1 MYKKIFFK
9 VLRVL
14 GFDSKTS
21 VEAGNNE
28 LSKEERIR
36 LQALPRY
43 KPTQTYF
50 FEKDFYVIDAPTFL
64 SSFAEIFKEE
74 IYKFITTHST
84 PVIID
89 CGANIGLATIYFKQL
104 YPNAIVYA
112 YEPDPDLFEAMRL
125 NIASFNLKS
134 TQCFNNAVS
143 DKSGGLLFHKE
154 GGHSGML
161 VNNEGEDVIKVES
174 VRLRDI
180 LEKEAYISF
189 LKIDIEGHEAVVLN
203 DIRDQLYK
211 VEYLFVEYHSFIGKK
226 QQLIDILDIMT
237 NAGFRYYIKE
247 AYDKKLPFI
256 QKEIFLG
263 MDLLLNIFC
272 YKVQE

>member
-1 MYKKIFFK
+1 MYKRVLIKLK
-9 VLRVL
+9 RVLRLNLNV
-14 GFDSKTS
+14 
-21 VEAGNNE
+21 VEVGNNE
-28 LSKEERIR
+28 LSKEERMR
-36 LQALPRY
+36 LEALPRY
-43 KPTQTYF
+43 EPTETF
-50 FEKDFYVIDAPTFL
+50 FFGKKIHVVDPPTFL
-64 SSFAEIFKEE
+64 SSYAEIFKEE
-74 IYKFITTHST
+74 IYKFVSAHST
-84 PVIID
+84 PIIID

-125 NIASFNLKS
+125 NIASFNLES

-143 DKSGGLLFHKE
+143 NKNDGLLFHKE

-180 LEKEAYISF
+180 LEKETYISF
-189 LKIDIEGHEAVVLN
+189 LKIDIEGHEGVVLN

-211 VEYLFVEYHSFIGKK
+211 VEHLFVEYHSFIGEE
-226 QQLIDILDIMT
+226 QLLADILKLLT
-237 NAGFRYYIKE
+237 TAGFRYYIKE
-247 AYDKKLPFI
+247 GQNKKLPFI
-256 QKEIFLG
+256 QREIFLE

-272 YKVQE
+272 YRN